1 MANGVF
7 ALVCLCAVLG
17 AGKAAAA
24 VAPFLKTRNLGQLV
38 GEQEISEDGTSYYSF
53 KGLRYALP
61 PVGDLRFKVLSRTDK
76 STTPCNHLDT
86 RVVQLPTT
94 ALIGSGSRIA
104 KC

>member
-1 MANGVF
+1 MGKLGCSAPRFPMANGVF

-61 PVGDLRFKVLSRTDK
+61 PVGDLRFKVRNPFLKMDLEMKFAMSF
-76 STTPCNHLDT
+76 T
-86 RVVQLPTT
+86 R
-94 ALIGSGSRIA
+94 
-104 KC
+104 